1 MIEETKETIF
11 DFIEETVRVFYIDFA
26 LLIDNFSNWQLNKLK
41 SRIKNDT
48 ELTLNLSSNKIG
60 DSNNETKFP
69 HTFLLTDI
77 QLLRLCKPFANN
89 SSANLKLSK
98 NSAI

>member
-11 DFIEETVRVFYIDFA
+11 DFTQEAVTVFYIDFA
-26 LLIDNFSNWQLNKLK
+26 LLIDKFSNWQLNTLK
-41 SRIKNDT
+41 SRRKNDT
-48 ELTLNLSSNKIG
+48 ELTLNLSSNATG
-60 DSNNETKFP
+60 DSNYETKFP
-69 HTFLLTDI
+69 HTLSLTNT
-77 QLLRLCKPFANN
+77 QLLRICKRFVNN

>member
-11 DFIEETVRVFYIDFA
+11 DFTQETVRVFYIDFA
-26 LLIDNFSNWQLNKLK
+26 LLIDKFSNWQLNNLK
-41 SRIKNDT
+41 STIKNDT
-48 ELTLNLSSNKIG
+48 ELMLNLSSNAIG

-69 HTFLLTDI
+69 HTFLLTDTR
-77 QLLRLCKPFANN
+77 LLRLCKRFANN

-98 NSAI
+98 NSAS

>member
-11 DFIEETVRVFYIDFA
+11 DFIQETVRVFYIDFA

-48 ELTLNLSSNKIG
+48 ELTLNFHQIKLVI
-60 DSNNETKFP
+60 
-69 HTFLLTDI
+69 LI
-77 QLLRLCKPFANN
+77 MRLN
-89 SSANLKLSK
+89 SP
-98 NSAI
+98 IRFY

>member
-1 MIEETKETIF
+1 MKKRKKPF
-11 DFIEETVRVFYIDFA
+11 FILAQETVRVFYIDFA
-26 LLIDNFSNWQLNKLK
+26 LLIDKFSNWQLNNLK

-48 ELTLNLSSNKIG
+48 ELMLNLSSNAIG

-69 HTFLLTDI
+69 HTFLLTNTR
-77 QLLRLCKPFANN
+77 LLRLCKRFANN

-98 NSAI
+98 NSAS

>member
-1 MIEETKETIF
+1 MKKRKKPFLILAQ
-11 DFIEETVRVFYIDFA
+11 ETVRVFYIDFA
-26 LLIDNFSNWQLNKLK
+26 LLIDKFSNWQLNNLK

-48 ELTLNLSSNKIG
+48 ELMLNLSSNAIG

-69 HTFLLTDI
+69 HTFLLTNTR
-77 QLLRLCKPFANN
+77 LLRLCKRFANN

-98 NSAI
+98 NSAS